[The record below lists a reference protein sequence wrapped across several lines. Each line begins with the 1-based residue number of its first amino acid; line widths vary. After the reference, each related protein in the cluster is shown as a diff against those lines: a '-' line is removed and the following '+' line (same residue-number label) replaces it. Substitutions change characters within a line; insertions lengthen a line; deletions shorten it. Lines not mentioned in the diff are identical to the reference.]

1 MNKHMSNT
9 AIIGTVG
16 VPASYG
22 GFETLVEN
30 LIETEKVNYIVYCS
44 SKNYPKK
51 LSTYKNAKL
60 VYIPLSANGISSVI
74 YDAFSILHAIVFRK
88 VNTLLILGVSGCF
101 ILPIIKKNIIC

>member
-1 MNKHMSNT
+1 MRKMNKHMRNT

-44 SKNYPKK
+44 SKITQK
-51 LSTYKNAKL
+51 T
-60 VYIPLSANGISSVI
+60 
-74 YDAFSILHAIVFRK
+74 
-88 VNTLLILGVSGCF
+88 
-101 ILPIIKKNIIC
+101 

>member
-44 SKNYPKK
+44 SKITPK

-88 VNTLLILGVSGCF
+88 VNTLLILESLVALF
-101 ILPIIKKNIIC
+101 FL